1 MRRADKEIKDFNEI
15 VDLLNRCDTI
25 RLGMNGM
32 EYPYVVPL
40 SFGFEAADEKITI
53 YIHGAKEGLKHDLI
67 AKDNYV
73 CVEAS
78 IFHRSVKIPRFNA
91 ITAEY
96 ESFIGFGEAEIVYDD
111 EIIKGLDLI
120 CEHTG
125 HKGFKYS
132 VKKAVD
138 FTRVYRIKIER
149 FTGKR
154 RFVEQEISD
163 AATECPF
170 DKYQRS

>member
-1 MRRADKEIKDFNEI
+1 MRRADREIKDFNEI
-15 VDLLNRCDTI
+15 VDILDRCNTI
-25 RLGMNGM
+25 RLGMNGE

-78 IFHRSVKIPRFNA
+78 IFHRFIKVPRFNNL
-91 ITAEY
+91 TTEY
-96 ESFIGFGEAEIVYDD
+96 ESFIGFGEANIAYDD
-111 EIIKGLDLI
+111 EAIKGLDLI
-120 CEHTG
+120 CEHAG
-125 HKGFKYS
+125 YKGFRYS
-132 VKKAVD
+132 VKKALD
-138 FTRVYRIKIER
+138 FARVYKIRLER

-154 RFVEQEISD
+154 RFVEQYDGS
-163 AATECPF
+163 
-170 DKYQRS
+170 SV